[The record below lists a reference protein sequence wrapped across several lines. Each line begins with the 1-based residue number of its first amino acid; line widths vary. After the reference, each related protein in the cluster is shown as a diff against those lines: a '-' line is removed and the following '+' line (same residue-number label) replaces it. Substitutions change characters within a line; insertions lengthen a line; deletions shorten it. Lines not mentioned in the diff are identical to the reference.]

1 MNKRTITLLVITGII
16 ALALIVGGMLLQY
29 YASFH
34 KVTIT
39 VKKAEITADV
49 YQPEPG
55 VSPEDGTPTDKKIA
69 TVKGAQVI
77 TLQAGD
83 YYIKPQGDKYDSKA
97 IAFTVKDKDLSV
109 TVDPGFSSTYLSS
122 LLQQELSTIK
132 SVILARYP
140 FISTGYKLN
149 DGKLYEDG
157 TWYGTTLVQNAEAGN
172 NGDVYRMVLH
182 KVNGTWQFAATP
194 SIIISIPEHADIPAD
209 LLKDLNAQSGY

>member
-1 MNKRTITLLVITGII
+1 MNRRTITLLIVTGII
-16 ALALIVGGMLLQY
+16 AIGLIVGGLLLQY
-29 YASFH
+29 YGSFH

-39 VKKAEITADV
+39 VKKADLTVDV
-49 YQPEPG
+49 YQPAPG
-55 VSPEDGTPTDKKIA
+55 TSPEDGTPSDTKVGTA
-69 TVKGAQVI
+69 KGTQVL
-77 TLQAGD
+77 TLRAGE
-83 YYIKPQGDKYDSKA
+83 YYVKPQGDKYSDTA
-97 IAFTVKDKDLSV
+97 VPFTVKDKDISV

-132 SVILARYP
+132 SVLLAKYP

-172 NGDVYRMVLH
+172 NGDVYRTVMH

-194 SIIISIPEHADIPAD
+194 SLIISIPEHKDIPKD
-209 LLKDLNAQSGY
+209 IITDLNSQSGY